1 MHYHSL
7 QKMAEVDP
15 AYWGT
20 KTSQEQSVSKT
31 PSGKLKMI
39 EFMDVETLYWQRVSD
54 ISIIKGIS
62 AEQIHGDVP
71 GSTAIV
77 QDRCVVHWPAHI
89 SLVYCHGGRWLV
101 FVCEHKILFHELI
114 SHRSHE
120 LTKITLDSK
129 NPTCIAILS
138 GTAPASSGSSMDDT
152 FLAIGCSDGTIRLI
166 SFTTFKVHQHVFHQ
180 PMSSSLLCMC
190 RQL

>member
-54 ISIIKGIS
+54 ISIIKGIP

-77 QDRCVVHWPAHI
+77 QDRSAVH
-89 SLVYCHGGRWLV
+89 
-101 FVCEHKILFHELI
+101 
-114 SHRSHE
+114 
-120 LTKITLDSK
+120 
-129 NPTCIAILS
+129 
-138 GTAPASSGSSMDDT
+138 
-152 FLAIGCSDGTIRLI
+152 
-166 SFTTFKVHQHVFHQ
+166 
-180 PMSSSLLCMC
+180 
-190 RQL
+190 